1 MTESPSAN
9 PGGSASG
16 PRRYGTFEGVFV
28 PTLLTILGAILFLR
42 QGWVVGNA
50 GFGGAVL
57 IILTAFLITGATGL
71 SLCSITTNIRIGAG
85 GAYSIISRSSR
96 PPRG

>member
-71 SLCSITTNIRIGAG
+71 SLSICRRLWPWPSTCSPSGFSFWCSA
-85 GAYSIISRSSR
+85 S
-96 PPRG
+96 